1 MQLIINE
8 EIYLKSNRTIIMY
21 EKKLEKKIYET
32 PVITKQQIILEQVI
46 AAGSYIKSTSE
57 VTEHEWIEESID
69 NGDVI
74 IF

>member
-1 MQLIINE
+1 MQLIINA

-32 PVITKQQIILEQVI
+32 PVCNKQQIILEQVI
-46 AAGSYIKSTSE
+46 AAGSYIKSTSK

-69 NGDVI
+69 NDDVI